1 LRRFGGINVKELGM
15 KVETIYNWMTRLI
28 ESVDIEQG
36 KDYSDIWDDF
46 WALNRRIPVFID
58 YYDPDT
64 SYEEDIMARY
74 NAIGEYLGKV

>member
-1 LRRFGGINVKELGM
+1 M

-46 WALNRRIPVFID
+46 WALNRRVPVFID

-74 NAIGEYLGKV
+74 NAIGEYLGEG

>member
-1 LRRFGGINVKELGM
+1 M
-15 KVETIYNWMTRLI
+15 KLETIYNWMTRLI

-46 WALNRRIPVFID
+46 WALSRRVPIFID
-58 YYDPDT
+58 YCDPDT

-74 NAIGEYLGKV
+74 NAIGRYLWEV